1 MVNISFTN
9 KVWRQA
15 NYSSRQAL
23 TLAQRLSLPEIL
35 AQVLVARGLYVD
47 DAAQYLDPKLKT
59 SLPDPYH
66 LHGMQEAVSRLVQAI
81 QANER
86 VVVWGDYDVDGA
98 TSTSL
103 LLNYFSA
110 IGFEVGYYIPDRQR
124 DGYGPNALG
133 LEQLAAD
140 GTTLVITVDCGVTAF
155 APLEIAQKAGLDVLV
170 IDHHL
175 GEETLPPAVAVVN
188 PNRRD
193 QESPCKNLAAVGV
206 CFLVLVALNTALAQQ
221 GFFNETRQKPE
232 LQQFLDIVALGTV
245 ADVVP
250 LTGLNRAFV
259 AQGLKVM
266 ASQRN
271 EGLKALMTVAN
282 MNSKPSAYHCG
293 FLLGPRINAGGRVG
307 LSSLGTQLLT
317 CTDPIQAKV
326 LAQQLDNLNRERQT
340 LEQQVLEAALAQ
352 AAKTQD
358 ASIIITAGEGWH
370 EGVIGIV
377 AGRLKEKYGRPAL
390 CLSIHNG
397 MAKGSGR
404 SALGLHLG
412 NIILAAK
419 AAGLLTAGGGHA
431 AAAGFSLPAE
441 NIPAF
446 TDFCQDAVVKA
457 ALPAPSLEYDAPL
470 PLAMTTLFLVGHLE
484 AMAPFGMGNPQPRFL
499 LGGVRL
505 GYMEPVGKGHLRVM
519 LEDPLGSSRVSA
531 MIFRAE
537 ESGLMAALMAR
548 RGALVDVLVT
558 LKRDEWQG
566 RERLGVTLEDVRLA
580 AGLNQAAA

>member
-1 MVNISFTN
+1 MVGISFTN
-9 KVWRQA
+9 KTWRQA
-15 NYSSRQAL
+15 NHDYRQVL
-23 TLAQRLSLPEIL
+23 TLAQRLGLPEIL
-35 AQVLVARGLYVD
+35 AQVLAARGFHAD
-47 DAAQYLDPKLKT
+47 DAPDYLTPKLKT
-59 SLPDPYH
+59 SLPNPYH
-66 LHGMQEAVSRLVQAI
+66 LHGMREAVARLVQAI
-81 QANER
+81 QGDEKII
-86 VVVWGDYDVDGA
+86 VWGDYDVDGA
-98 TSTSL
+98 TSTAL
-103 LLNYFSA
+103 LLNYFTA
-110 IGFEVGYYIPDRQR
+110 LGLEAGYYIPDRQK
-124 DGYGPNALG
+124 DGYGPNATG
-133 LEQLAAD
+133 LERLAAE
-140 GTTLVITVDCGVTAF
+140 GAKLVITVDCGVTAF
-155 APLEIAQKAGLDVLV
+155 APLEAAQKAGLDIMV

-175 GEETLPPAVAVVN
+175 GEDTLPPAVAVVN

-206 CFLVLVALNTALAQQ
+206 CFLVLVALNTVLEQR
-221 GFFNETRQKPE
+221 GFFNEARPKPN

-266 ASQRN
+266 AGQRN
-271 EGLKALMTVAN
+271 EGMKALMAVAN
-282 MNSKPSAYHCG
+282 MNSVPSAYHCG

-317 CTDPIQAKV
+317 CTDPIRAKV
-326 LAQQLDNLNRERQT
+326 LAQQLDDLNRERQT

-352 AAKTQD
+352 AAASPE
-358 ASIIITAGEGWH
+358 ASIIIAAGEGWH

-377 AGRLKEKYGRPAL
+377 AGRLKEKYTRPAL

-431 AAAGFSLPAE
+431 AAAGFSLPAAS
-441 NIPAF
+441 IPAF
-446 TDFCQDAVVKA
+446 TAFCQEAVAKA
-457 ALPAPSLEYDAPL
+457 ALPEPSLEYDAPL
-470 PLAMTTLFLVGHLE
+470 PLATATLFLAGHLE

-499 LGGVRL
+499 LSGVRL

-519 LEDPLGSSRVSA
+519 LEDPLGNSRVSS

-537 ESGLMAALMAR
+537 ETGLMAALMAR
-548 RGALVDVLVT
+548 RGGLVDAVAT

-566 RERLGVTLEDVRLA
+566 RERLSVILEDVRLA
-580 AGLNQAAA
+580 TGIDQAAA